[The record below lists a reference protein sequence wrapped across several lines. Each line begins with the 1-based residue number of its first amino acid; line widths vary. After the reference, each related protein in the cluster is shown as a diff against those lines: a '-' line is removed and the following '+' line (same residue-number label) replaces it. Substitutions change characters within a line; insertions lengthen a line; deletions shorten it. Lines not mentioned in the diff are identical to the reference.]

1 MSLPAGIAAGAAG
14 NLSGSALADLL
25 TGRSADILAELAR
38 ITNLLTA
45 ANAYAAI
52 ERERTAYP
60 YNLGPGMPALRTN
73 GPLRLVAL
81 SVSGAPGDELAL
93 RTGTLNVYSFIQ
105 VSGDVQTIAVPM
117 LLGPGTDVSV
127 VDVTTPAATNW
138 TAYLWAYHDRG
149 NT

>member
-1 MSLPAGIAAGAAG
+1 MSLPAGVAAGAVG
-14 NLSGSALADLL
+14 NLSGSALADML
-25 TGRSADILAELAR
+25 TGRSAEILSELQR

-45 ANAYAAI
+45 ANGYAAI
-52 ERERTAYP
+52 ERERTVYP
-60 YNLGPGMPALRTN
+60 YNLGPGMPPVRTN

-81 SVSGAPGDELAL
+81 SVSGAMGDELAI
-93 RTGTLNVYSFIQ
+93 RTGTLNVFSVIM
-105 VSGDVQTIAVPM
+105 VTGDEQTVKVPM

-149 NT
+149 NV